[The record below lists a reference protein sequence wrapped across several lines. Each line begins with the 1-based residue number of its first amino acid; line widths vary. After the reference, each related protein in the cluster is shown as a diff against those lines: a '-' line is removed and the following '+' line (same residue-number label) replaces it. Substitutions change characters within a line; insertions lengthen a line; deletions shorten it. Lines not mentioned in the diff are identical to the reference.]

1 MRCVAGAAP
10 RPPTG
15 VKRIVGVLAEAEDEV
30 AWAVGEGLAGVDGA
44 ALGCCFVAYES
55 RPADEQ
61 GLVRRCLL
69 VLQAYCTASPVVG
82 DILTKHAAVDGESDC
97 LGSEDRPALCEV
109 RVVPPDVEHSRE
121 SRS

>member
-15 VKRIVGVLAEAEDEV
+15 VGVVAEAEDEV

-44 ALGCCFVAYES
+44 ALGCCFVANES

-61 GLVRRCLL
+61 RLVWGVLL

-82 DILTKHAAVDGESDC
+82 DIRIKDAAVDGESDC
-97 LGSEDRPALCEV
+97 LRSVDCPTLCEV
-109 RVVPPDVEHSRE
+109 GSSPAARGAQRE
-121 SRS
+121 SRL

>member
-15 VKRIVGVLAEAEDEV
+15 VVGVGVVAEAEDEV

-44 ALGCCFVAYES
+44 ALGCCFVENES

-61 GLVRRCLL
+61 RLVRGSLR
-69 VLQAYCTASPVVG
+69 VLQAYCAAGPVVG
-82 DILTKHAAVDGESDC
+82 DI
-97 LGSEDRPALCEV
+97 
-109 RVVPPDVEHSRE
+109 
-121 SRS
+121 